1 MSASPSRRLLRG
13 VTAALLFAGCY
24 AAIRAG
30 LAYSPPFRFAAIRAF
45 GGGILLVALLAMC
58 RQPILPPRRMWPTA
72 AVLALVGTTLGF
84 AVMFSSPG
92 HTGTGLA
99 SVLGNVGPLLTI
111 LLAAAWLR
119 EPLTRDKLVA
129 FGLGIVGIVL
139 IAWGSRWRGGHAIGL
154 LLPLIASA
162 SGAGE
167 TVIVRRARVGNQYI
181 QLAAWQFLVGSI
193 PLFAISAVLEANV
206 PTVWSSGFFGPLAFL
221 TAGATAAA
229 TSLWYSVVSDGE
241 VGRLSLILFLVPVAG
256 LGLGSL
262 LYAERFT
269 AIQGAG
275 VVFILSGLAVA
286 RLERPRP
293 PTTL

>member
-1 MSASPSRRLLRG
+1 MSPQSRRLLRG
-13 VTAALLFAGCY
+13 VAAALLFAGCY

-30 LAYSPPFRFAAIRAF
+30 LAYAPPFRFAAIRSFA
-45 GGGILLVALLAMC
+45 GGVLLVALLAM
-58 RQPILPPRRMWPTA
+58 RKLPILPPRRIWPTA

-92 HTGTGLA
+92 HTSTGLA

-111 LLAAAWLR
+111 LLAAAWLH
-119 EPLTRDKLVA
+119 EPVTRDKLVA
-129 FGLGIVGIVL
+129 FGLGIVGIIL
-139 IAWGSRWRGGHAIGL
+139 IAWGTRWRGGHSIGL
-154 LLPLIASA
+154 LLPLVASA

-167 TVIVRRARVGNQYI
+167 TVIVRGARVGNSFI
-181 QLAAWQFLVGSI
+181 QLAAWQFLLGSI
-193 PLFAISAVLEANV
+193 PLFALSAALEVNLAI
-206 PTVWSSGFFGPLAFL
+206 TWSSGFFVPLAFL

-262 LYAERFT
+262 LYGERLT
-269 AIQGAG
+269 PVQVAG
-275 VVFILSGLAVA
+275 VLFILSGLAVA

-293 PTTL
+293 DATP